1 MRSFDSRSLSRRSV
15 LRTLTA
21 GLAAGFGSWQSA
33 SAQTDFPNKPVTLI
47 VPWPPGGATD
57 SVLRALATA
66 AGRHLGQPIVIANR
80 PGAAGTV
87 GPITMAATAKA
98 DGYTISQVA
107 LSLLRMPYFQDV
119 TYDPLTDFTYI
130 LGVCGYTTG
139 IVVRSD
145 APWQTWQ
152 DLVAYARANPGKVS
166 YASAGVGS
174 STHMAMEEISR
185 AAGFS
190 MLHVPLKGAAE
201 SIAALQ
207 GGHIDVMADATA
219 WGPFVDSGKFRLLV
233 TWGEQRTKRWP
244 SAPTLRESGID
255 IVANAPY
262 GLAGPKG
269 MAPEVVAKLHEA
281 FRRALQDPDY
291 LAVAAKFDQE
301 DFYRSPQDFTKWIK
315 EQYVQQ
321 GRLIKELGLG
331 KFAKNA

>member
-1 MRSFDSRSLSRRSV
+1 MAQHNPFGTSRRHV
-15 LRTLTA
+15 LKSIVA
-21 GLAAGFGSWQSA
+21 GAAAGFGTWQSA
-33 SAQTDFPNKPVTLI
+33 MAQAANFPSRPVTLI

-57 SVLRALATA
+57 GVLRALATA
-66 AGRHLGQPIVIANR
+66 ASKHLGQPIVIANR

-87 GPITMAATAKA
+87 GPITMAATAKP
-98 DGYTISQVA
+98 DGYTVSQVA

-119 TYDPLTDFTYI
+119 TYHPVTDFTYLI
-130 LGVCGYTTG
+130 GLSGYTTG
-139 IVVRSD
+139 IVVRAD

-152 DLVAYARANPGKVS
+152 DLVQYARAHPGKLS

-174 STHMAMEEISR
+174 STHMAMEEISQ
-185 AAGFS
+185 AAGFT

-201 SIAALQ
+201 SLAALQ

-244 SAPTLRESGID
+244 TVPTLQEVGIN

-262 GLAGPKG
+262 GLVGPKG
-269 MAPEVVAKLHEA
+269 MPPEVVAKLHDA
-281 FRRALQDPDY
+281 FRSGLQDPDY
-291 LAVAAKFDQE
+291 LAVAARFDQE
-301 DFYRSPQDFTKWIK
+301 DFYRSPKDFTQWAKD
-315 EQYVQQ
+315 QYAQQ

-331 KFAKNA
+331 KFTK

>member
-1 MRSFDSRSLSRRSV
+1 MHHPVPPCASRRHV
-15 LRTLTA
+15 LKALV
-21 GLAAGFGSWQSA
+21 AAAAASFGPWHSA
-33 SAQTDFPNKPVTLI
+33 MATPDFPQRPVTLI

-66 AGRHLGQPIVIANR
+66 ASKQLGQSIVILNR

-87 GPITMAATAKA
+87 GPITMAASAKP

-107 LSLLRMPYFQDV
+107 LSLLRMPYFQNV
-119 TYDPLTDFTYI
+119 SYDPLTDFTYI
-130 LGVCGYTTG
+130 IGVCGYTTG
-139 IVVRSD
+139 IVVRAD
-145 APWQTWQ
+145 APWKNWQ
-152 DLVAYARANPGKVS
+152 ELVAYARANPSKLS

-185 AAGFS
+185 AAGFQ

-207 GGHIDVMADATA
+207 GGHIDVMPDSTA

-244 SAPTLRESGID
+244 SVPTLREMGID

-269 MAPEVVAKLHEA
+269 MPPQVVAKLHDA
-281 FRRALQDPDY
+281 FHRAIKDPDY
-291 LAVAAKFDQE
+291 MAVAAQFDQE
-301 DFYRSPQDFTKWIK
+301 DFYRSPAEFTQWAR
-315 EQYVQQ
+315 EQYAAQ

-331 KFAKNA
+331 KST

>member
-1 MRSFDSRSLSRRSV
+1 MPYRDLHSASRRHALKALV
-15 LRTLTA
+15 A
-21 GLAAGFGSWQSA
+21 GAAAGFGPWHSA
-33 SAQTDFPNKPVTLI
+33 MANPDFPNRPVTLI

-66 AGRHLGQPIVIANR
+66 ASKHLGQAIVIANR

-87 GPITMAATAKA
+87 GPIGMAASAKP

-119 TYDPLTDFTYI
+119 TYDPLSDFTYI
-130 LGVCGYTTG
+130 MGVCGYTTG
-139 IVVRSD
+139 IVVRAD
-145 APWQTWQ
+145 APWKNWQ
-152 DLVAYARANPGKVS
+152 ELATYARAHPGKVS

-185 AAGFS
+185 AAGFA

-244 SAPTLRESGID
+244 TAPTLREVGID
-255 IVANAPY
+255 VVANAPY

-269 MAPEVVAKLHEA
+269 MPAPVVAKLHDA
-281 FRRALQDPDY
+281 FRSALKDADY
-291 LAVAAKFDQE
+291 QAVAARFDQE
-301 DFYRSPQDFTKWIK
+301 DFYRSPADFTQWAK
-315 EQYVQQ
+315 EQYAAQ

-331 KFAKNA
+331 KKASG